1 MEVKHKLKDG
11 KLIHEVLEKALD
23 TQTADEG
30 YEWIPEGYARRRIK
44 RVKIHQINLNE
55 MKELKKARF
64 LLRRVHWRGQFVVRG
79 MPVDHWDLLLDKGAK
94 CLDEFAG
101 MENPLKQPEGVSCI
115 RRDYCTG
122 TPEGKPNKEWM
133 KFYGKSIPPN
143 HPEWGNPNKRIPAY
157 MDKVDEDSV
166 NIISDTDTFVSFMF
180 HGKELKGYW
189 IAKRESPTAEMWV
202 FSKSSL
208 PGEPRKEVKQ
218 EAHHEDCVNFNQETN
233 KCNFKNK
240 PVDPKGPA
248 CPDFI
253 PKEEIQKTGF
263 GRGRGGQRRSWNSPT
278 FAHIA
283 TWGTEPD
290 HWIPGR
296 TGDPE
301 KEWKRGIMI
310 DEHLKPEVFDELEK
324 IKEIEVR
331 SSCEGHSKERVSYI
345 VFRLKPKFDKYA
357 KKVSAAL
364 DKLDGVYSKS
374 DIGTE
379 NRPRIVCAGRTW
391 FGQKSWEKWWNELP
405 SKVASAVKETLGK
418 SKTHSLLTQELKN
431 NIKDFKGNIL
441 TETERKFRLEN
452 FRKVIAATLDGTDSE
467 PLDEVLIPYLEKIN
481 SFPFLITTQS
491 CWGHNKPRDEKKAH
505 FDFRSKLTEKDTIDE
520 LVRPMTDKFCPTVG
534 CELMLECDRL
544 RYILWL
550 DNKNWK
556 QQFEYFIDL
565 LKRIPISGR
574 N

>member
-1 MEVKHKLKDG
+1 MEIKHRLENG
-11 KLIHEVLEKALD
+11 KLIHEVLGKAMD
-23 TQTADEG
+23 TQTAGEG
-30 YEWIPEGYARRRIK
+30 YEWIPEGYARRPIK
-44 RVKIHQINLNE
+44 RINLKE

-64 LLRRVHWRGQFVVRG
+64 LLRRYHFKGQFVVRG
-79 MPVDHWDLLLDKGAK
+79 MSVDHWDLLLDKGAK
-94 CLDEFAG
+94 CLDEFSG
-101 MENPLKQPEGVSCI
+101 MMNNPLKQPEGVSCI

-143 HPEWGNPNKRIPAY
+143 HPEWGNMNRRIPAFS
-157 MDKVDEDSV
+157 DKIDEGSV

-189 IAKRESPTAEMWV
+189 IAKRESPKAEIWV

-208 PGEPRKEVKQ
+208 PGEPRKETQ
-218 EAHHEDCVNFNQETN
+218 QA
-233 KCNFKNK
+233 
-240 PVDPKGPA
+240 
-248 CPDFI
+248 
-253 PKEEIQKTGF
+253 GF

-283 TWGTEPD
+283 VYGKEPD

-310 DEHLKPEVFDELEK
+310 DKHLKPEWFDELDK

-345 VFRLKPKFDKYA
+345 VFRLKSKFDKYA

-379 NRPRIVCAGRTW
+379 NRPRIVVAGRIW
-391 FGQKSWEKWWNELP
+391 YSQKSWEKWWNELP
-405 SKVASAVKETLGK
+405 AKVALAVKETLEE
-418 SKTHSLLTQELKN
+418 SKYSLLAQELKQK
-431 NIKDFKGNIL
+431 IKDFKGNIL
-441 TETERKFRLEN
+441 TEEERKFRLEN
-452 FRKVIAATLDGTDSE
+452 FHKVIAATRNGTDSE
-467 PLDEVLIPYLEKIN
+467 PLDEILIPYLEKIN
-481 SFPFLITTQS
+481 SFSFLVTTQS
-491 CWGHNKPRDEKKAH
+491 CWGHNKPKNEKHAH
-505 FDFRSKLTEKDTIDE
+505 FDFRSKLTEKAGIRRFT
-520 LVRPMTDKFCPTVG
+520 
-534 CELMLECDRL
+534 
-544 RYILWL
+544 
-550 DNKNWK
+550 N
-556 QQFEYFIDL
+556 
-565 LKRIPISGR
+565 
-574 N
+574 

>member
-1 MEVKHKLKDG
+1 MEIKHRLENG
-11 KLIHEVLEKALD
+11 KLIHEVLGKAMD
-23 TQTADEG
+23 TQTAGEG
-30 YEWIPEGYARRRIK
+30 YEWIPEGYARRPIK
-44 RVKIHQINLNE
+44 RINLKE

-64 LLRRVHWRGQFVVRG
+64 LLRRYHFKGQFVVRG
-79 MPVDHWDLLLDKGAK
+79 MSVDHWDLLLDKGAK
-94 CLDEFAG
+94 CLDEFSG
-101 MENPLKQPEGVSCI
+101 MMNNPLKQPEGVSCI

-143 HPEWGNPNKRIPAY
+143 HPEWGNMNRRIPAFS
-157 MDKVDEDSV
+157 DKIDEGSV

-189 IAKRESPTAEMWV
+189 IAKRESPKAEIWV

-208 PGEPRKEVKQ
+208 PGEPRKETQ
-218 EAHHEDCVNFNQETN
+218 QA
-233 KCNFKNK
+233 
-240 PVDPKGPA
+240 
-248 CPDFI
+248 
-253 PKEEIQKTGF
+253 GF

-283 TWGTEPD
+283 VYGKEPD

-310 DEHLKPEVFDELEK
+310 DKHLKPEWFDELDK

-345 VFRLKPKFDKYA
+345 VFRLKSKFDKYA

-379 NRPRIVCAGRTW
+379 NRPRIVVAGRIW
-391 FGQKSWEKWWNELP
+391 YSQKSWEKWWNELP
-405 SKVASAVKETLGK
+405 AKVALAVKETLEE
-418 SKTHSLLTQELKN
+418 SKYSLLAQELKQK
-431 NIKDFKGNIL
+431 IKDFKGNIL
-441 TETERKFRLEN
+441 TEEERKFRLEN
-452 FRKVIAATLDGTDSE
+452 FHKVIAATRNGTDSE
-467 PLDEVLIPYLEKIN
+467 PLDEILIPYLEKIN
-481 SFPFLITTQS
+481 SFSFLVTTQS
-491 CWGHNKPRDEKKAH
+491 CWGHNKPKNEKHAH
-505 FDFRSKLTEKDTIDE
+505 FDFRSKLTEKDTIDK
-520 LVRPMTDKFCPTVG
+520 LIRPMTDKFLPVV
-534 CELMLECDRL
+534 CELMLECNRL

-550 DNKNWK
+550 DNKNWE
-556 QQFEYFIDL
+556 QQFEHFLNL
-565 LKRIPISGR
+565 LKQIG
-574 N
+574 